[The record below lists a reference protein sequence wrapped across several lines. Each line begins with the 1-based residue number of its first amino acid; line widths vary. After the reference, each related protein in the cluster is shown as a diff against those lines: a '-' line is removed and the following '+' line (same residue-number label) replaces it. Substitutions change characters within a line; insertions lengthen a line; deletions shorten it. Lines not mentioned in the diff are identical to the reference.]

1 MDPFEYHKK
10 NRGKVAIRSKVEI
23 KTRED
28 LSLAYTPGV
37 AEVSMAI
44 HKDKS
49 KVWDYTSRWNT
60 IAVVSD
66 GSAVLGLGN
75 IGAEAALPVME
86 GKAILFKELGDVDAF
101 PLCLRTQEVD
111 DIVKIIE
118 EISPTF
124 GGINLE
130 DVSAPRC
137 FEIVERVEQSD
148 IEIPIFHDDQD
159 GAAIATSAALENAC
173 KVLDKEMKD
182 LKIVV
187 LGAGA
192 AGIAT
197 AKLLSKD
204 AKDIFLVDT
213 KGIINKSRD
222 DLNLYKQEMLQIINK
237 ENRSGSLTD
246 AMKKTD
252 VFIGVS
258 APNIVTKDMIRSMN
272 KDPII
277 FAMANPVPEIMP
289 DEAKA
294 AGAAIVGTGRSD
306 FPNQINNSLVFPG
319 LFRGTLD
326 ARARRITKEM
336 KLAAVHA
343 LANYMRPEAEK
354 ILPDPLDREIPK
366 IIAEAVKKAARK

>member
-1 MDPFEYHKK
+1 MDPLEYHKK

-49 KVWDYTSRWNT
+49 KVWEYTSRWNT

-159 GAAIATSAALENAC
+159 GAAIVTAAALENAC
-173 KVLDKEMKD
+173 KVLDKKMGDMKV
-182 LKIVV
+182 VV

-197 AKLLSKD
+197 AKLLSKNV
-204 AKDIFLVDT
+204 KDIFLVDT
-213 KGIINKSRD
+213 KGIVNKSRD
-222 DLNLYKQEMLQIINK
+222 DLNLYKQQMLQITNK
-237 ENRSGSLTD
+237 ENRSGSLID

-252 VFIGVS
+252 IFIGVS

-277 FAMANPVPEIMP
+277 FAMANPIPEIMP
-289 DEAKA
+289 DDAKA

-336 KLAAVHA
+336 KLAAFHA
-343 LANYMRPEAEK
+343 LANYMKPEAEK
-354 ILPDPLDREIPK
+354 ILPDPLDKGVPK
-366 IIAEAVKKAARK
+366 KIAEAVKKATGK